1 MNEYQKLE
9 YLHSE
14 LSELINGTDGID
26 LHKMQEVVEDI
37 REKYFDNKGN
47 LIESGE

>member
-37 REKYFDNKGN
+37 REKYFDDNGN
-47 LIESGE
+47 LTESEE